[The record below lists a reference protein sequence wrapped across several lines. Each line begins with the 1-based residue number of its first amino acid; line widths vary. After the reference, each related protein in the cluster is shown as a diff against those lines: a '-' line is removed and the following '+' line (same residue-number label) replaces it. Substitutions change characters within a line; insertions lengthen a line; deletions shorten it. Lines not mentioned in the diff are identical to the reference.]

1 MPRPSVIAIDGPAGS
16 GKSTVSFYLAERFN
30 YLFIDTGVFYRVMT
44 LVALRSHISLD
55 DTTRLGQ
62 LVHDTE
68 IEIHP
73 APDDPDR
80 HYTVWVNGENVTDD
94 LRSDE
99 VNAHVSTVSA
109 IASVRHELLP
119 KQRAIATQGHV
130 IMAGRDIGTV
140 VLPDADIKFYVDAS
154 LEERARR
161 RYRQKEEKGETADMQ
176 QIQESLRKRDEIDT
190 QREVSPLRQADDALY
205 ILTDGKSIEAVVDE
219 IAAAIDNWGI

>member
-44 LVALRSHISLD
+44 LVALRSHIPLD
-55 DTTRLGQ
+55 DATRLGQ
-62 LVHDTE
+62 LVHDTQ

-109 IASVRHELLP
+109 IANVRHELLP

-176 QIQESLRKRDEIDT
+176 QIQESLSKRDEIDS

-205 ILTDGKSIEAVVDE
+205 VLTDGKSIEAVVDE
-219 IAAAIDNWGI
+219 IAAAIDNWGA

>member
-1 MPRPSVIAIDGPAGS
+1 MPRPTVIAIDGPAGS
-16 GKSTVSFYLAERFN
+16 GKSTVSFYLAERFG

-44 LVALRSHISLD
+44 LVALRSQIPLD
-55 DTTRLGQ
+55 DTSRLTQ
-62 LVHDTE
+62 LVHDTD
-68 IEIHP
+68 IEMHP

-94 LRSDE
+94 LRSDA
-99 VNAHVSTVSA
+99 VNAYVSTVSA
-109 IASVRHELLP
+109 IGAVRHALLP
-119 KQRAIATQGHV
+119 KQRLIAQQGNI

-161 RYRQKEEKGETADMQ
+161 RYRQKEEKGEPADMQ
-176 QIQESLRKRDEIDT
+176 QIQESLRKRDETDT

-205 ILTDGKSIEAVVDE
+205 ILTDGKSIEMVVDE
-219 IAAAIDNWGI
+219 LAATIDNWQA